1 MPYRHFKASLAFD
14 YDKLPLLLTKAHR
27 GWDSTLTLFHPTA
40 ISHHK
45 KQPIVTELLKAPVSE
60 KLFVFTDQPYF
71 FSYKTKLNEKE
82 KGDGHNH
89 MKNNGDTFEKPEH
102 EPQQHTSIAYPSAS
116 SGSAHPIKCAM

>member
-45 KQPIVTELLKAPVSE
+45 KQPIETELLKAPVSE
-60 KLFVFTDQPYF
+60 KLFVFTDPPHF
-71 FSYKTKLNEKE
+71 FYKTKLNEKE
-82 KGDGHNH
+82 KGDGHKH
-89 MKNNGDTFEKPEH
+89 MKNNDDAFEKPQH
-102 EPQQHTSIAYPSAS
+102 ELQQETSIAYPSAS
-116 SGSAHPIKCAM
+116 SGSARPIKCAM